1 MELQHGFLLNRNSY
15 DLQHNPIIEL
25 WVATEQGPA
34 KLLISNEKPLLFIH
48 QQDESQVIQIFNEL
62 TISFSTKL
70 LTHQT
75 FEHKTAEAI
84 YFETIHDFYRA
95 REQLSARQINHYE
108 SDIRLHERYLMERF
122 AYGSIEFY
130 GQPFVHNGYTE
141 FKHVKLRHSQAHA
154 PTLKTLSF
162 DLECSRHGHLYSI
175 GLSGCGVQKVLM
187 IGTAQPADTDIEW
200 VAHEKML
207 LQQFMMWINKLDP
220 DLLIGWNV
228 IQFDCQLL
236 IKRAAACQLPLRIG
250 RGKTL
255 ARWKDSNGNRQGFIT
270 IPGRVVIDG
279 IDALKTATYQFDSFS
294 LEQVAQQ
301 LLGRGKLTEAPE
313 QRLAEI
319 EHNFHHNKPQLAAY
333 NLEDCQLVEDIFAKT
348 QIIDF
353 LCLRSQLTG
362 LDLDRNGGSVAAFT
376 NVYLPKI
383 HRAGYIAPNLPVG
396 GGLASPGGYVMDSK
410 PGLYHNVLVLDFKS
424 LYPSIIRTFKID
436 PMGLIEG
443 IAHPDHAID
452 GFLGAKFSRDKNF
465 LPEIIRQL
473 WQQRDIAKQAKDS
486 ARSHAIKILM
496 NSFYGVLGSGGCRF
510 YDQRLASSITM
521 RGHEIMQQ
529 TAKWIQDSGYEVIYG
544 DTDSTFV
551 LLGPGYTTEQ
561 ASALGKDLEQQI
573 NQNWQRTIQESF
585 NLECALELEFE
596 THYQRFHMPTI
607 RGSEAGSKK
616 RYAGLL
622 SNHKIVFKG
631 LETVRSDWTELAKQF
646 QSELYQLVF
655 DDQDPSSMIQ
665 DIVEQTRQGKRDHQL
680 IYRKRLR
687 RKLAEYQKNIPPHV
701 RAAREADEQNKKNDK
716 ALRYQNKGWVSYLI
730 TRNGPQ
736 TLEYQNA
743 LPDYQHYIDKQL
755 KPVADSLLP
764 FINLD
769 FDHIISAQI
778 GLF

>member
-1 MELQHGFLLNRNSY
+1 MELQSGFLLNRNSY
-15 DLQHNPIIEL
+15 DQHHKPIIEL
-25 WVATEQGPA
+25 WVATPQGPA
-34 KLLISNEKPLLFIH
+34 KLIIENEKPLLFIH
-48 QQDESQVIQIFNEL
+48 QKNEPQVTEIL
-62 TISFSTKL
+62 TKLKLSFSVKS

-75 FEHKTAEAI
+75 FEHQTVQAI

-95 REQLSARQINHYE
+95 REQLSTRQISHFE

-122 AYGSIEFY
+122 AYGAIEFY
-130 GQPFVHNGYTE
+130 GQPVAYDRYTE
-141 FKHVKLRHSQAHA
+141 FRHVKLRHSESHA
-154 PTLKTLSF
+154 PELKMLSF

-175 GLSGCGVQKVLM
+175 GLSGCGIRKVLM
-187 IGTAQPADTDIEW
+187 IGSPEPAETDIEW
-200 VAHEKML
+200 VENEKTL
-207 LQQFMMWINKLDP
+207 LQQFMVWIDKLDP
-220 DLLIGWNV
+220 DLFIGWNV
-228 IQFDCQLL
+228 IQFDCHLL
-236 IKRAAACQLPLRIG
+236 AKRAAANQLPLQLG
-250 RGKTL
+250 RGKGI
-255 ARWKDSNGNRQGFIT
+255 ARWKEASSNRQGFIT

-279 IDALKTATYQFDSFS
+279 IDALKTATYHFDSFS
-294 LEQVAQQ
+294 LEHVAQQ

-319 EHNFHHNKPQLAAY
+319 EYNFRYHKPQLAAY
-333 NLEDCQLVEDIFAKT
+333 NLEDCLLVEDIFAKT

-383 HRAGYIAPNLPVG
+383 HRAGYIAPNLPEG

-436 PMGLIEG
+436 PMGLVEG
-443 IAHPDHAID
+443 ITHPEHAID
-452 GFLGAKFSRDKNF
+452 GFLGAKFSREKNF
-465 LPEIIRQL
+465 LPEIISQL
-473 WQQRDIAKQAKDS
+473 WQQRDIAKQAKDLT
-486 ARSHAIKILM
+486 RSHAIKILM

-529 TAKWIQDSGYEVIYG
+529 TASWIRDAGYEVIYG

-551 LLGPGYTTEQ
+551 LLGPGYNTEQ
-561 ASALGKDLEQQI
+561 ASALGGKLERQI
-573 NQNWQRTIQESF
+573 NQNWQQTIQERF
-585 NLECALELEFE
+585 HLECALELEFE

-607 RGSEAGSKK
+607 RGSDTGSKK

-622 SNHKIVFKG
+622 SNHEIIFKG

-655 DDQDPSSMIQ
+655 HDQDPSAMIR

-687 RKLAEYQKNIPPHV
+687 RKLSEYQKNIPPQV
-701 RAAREADEQNKKNDK
+701 KAAREADEQNHKNGK
-716 ALRYQNKGWVSYLI
+716 PLRYQNKGLVSYLI
-730 TRNGPQ
+730 TLSGPQ
-736 TLEYQNA
+736 VLEYQNTG
-743 LPDYQHYIDKQL
+743 PDYQHYIDKQL

-764 FINLD
+764 LIDLD